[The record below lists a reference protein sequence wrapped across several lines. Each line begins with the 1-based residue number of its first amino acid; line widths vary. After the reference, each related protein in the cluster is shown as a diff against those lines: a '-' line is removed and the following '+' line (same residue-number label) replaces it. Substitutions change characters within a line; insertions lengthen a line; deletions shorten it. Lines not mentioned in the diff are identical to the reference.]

1 MTMTNVW
8 SQLLPAALV
17 GVERQSF
24 TTPLVE
30 GEIGAII
37 RAIENEDAVAAKK
50 LLRIA
55 GVLSICLDAGAN
67 GAIAVVHSSIPAVAD
82 SHPTVTDT
90 ADIALVDWA
99 LCDGPLRLQHEV
111 FATFAAIGLRLPH
124 ACLPLALDAARRS
137 VVLRPALQGVLGE
150 RGQWLAQ
157 QNEAWRF
164 ASFASGSG
172 EALDV
177 ESKWVDGN
185 LEQRI
190 KLLLDERAINSA
202 HARERLMK
210 ILPEL
215 PARERLEL
223 AQTLTINLSAADES
237 LLATLLTDRSRD
249 VRQLAVMLL
258 VRLPDCS
265 HTAQAIARIKPLLQ
279 HERKLLRSRW
289 MIDAPVATGDSWKA
303 AGIEVERAKNES
315 LGERGWWLY
324 QLARQVPLNWWNSE
338 TGMDAN
344 ALIKWALASDWAEA
358 LIRAWRDI
366 LMAEIDTAW
375 ADALIGQWP
384 QKILRDA
391 PATLLAKMPFAKR
404 ESFLQHDLEQRGAT
418 TLSSVLSQTLVACP
432 LNEYFSDKFSA
443 LLMKTALEALR
454 DKKLQPDYW
463 LRGQLPELFCA
474 VNSAALSAP
483 INMQS
488 TEDDPPAVVE
498 TFYSIEK
505 IVRARLALR
514 ALQARHANPA
524 DSNLSRSNAT

>member
-1 MTMTNVW
+1 MTMANVW
-8 SQLLPAALV
+8 NQLLPAALV

-24 TTPLVE
+24 MPPIVD
-30 GEIGAII
+30 GDIGKLI
-37 RAIENEDAVAAKK
+37 RTIESEDAVAAKK

-55 GVLSICLDAGAN
+55 GVLSICLEAGAY
-67 GAIAVVHSSIPAVAD
+67 GVAAVANA
-82 SHPTVTDT
+82 STLAGAESRPTVIDT

-99 LCDGPLRLQHEV
+99 LRDGPLRLQHEV
-111 FATFAAIGLRLPH
+111 FATLAAIGFRLPY

-137 VVLRPALQGVLGE
+137 VALRPALQSVLGE
-150 RGQWLAQ
+150 RGHWLAQ

-164 ASFASGSG
+164 ASGSA
-172 EALDV
+172 ETLDV
-177 ESKWVDGN
+177 DSQWMEGN
-185 LEQRI
+185 LEQRV
-190 KLLLDERAINSA
+190 KLLLDERAINPA

-223 AQTLTINLSAADES
+223 IQTLVRNLSAADES
-237 LLATLLTDRSRD
+237 LLTTLLTDRSRE

-258 VRLPDCS
+258 VRLPDCA
-265 HTAQAIARIKPLLQ
+265 HTARAIVRIKPLLQ
-279 HERKLLRSRW
+279 QERKLLRSRW
-289 MIDAPVATGDSWKA
+289 MIDAPAAAGDDWKA
-303 AGIEVERAKNES
+303 AGIEGERAKNES

-324 QLARQVPLNWWNSE
+324 QLVRQVPLNWWNSE

-344 ALIKWALASDWAEA
+344 ALIKWALDSDWAEA

-384 QKILRDA
+384 QKILRDV

-404 ESFLQHDLEQRGAT
+404 EHFLQHDLEQRGAT
-418 TLSSVLSQTLVACP
+418 TLSSVLSQTLIACP
-432 LNEYFSDKFSA
+432 LDEYFSDKFSA
-443 LLMKTALEALR
+443 SLMKTALEALR
-454 DKKLQPDYW
+454 DKKLQADYW

-474 VNSAALSAP
+474 VNSAALSAAT
-483 INMQS
+483 NMQS

-514 ALQARHANPA
+514 TLQARHASAA
-524 DSNLSRSNAT
+524 DSKPSRSNST